1 MPLPKRRKVKK
12 TKKEKSPTLGE
23 ERHQKASPESDALK
37 QHLVLQRDLAK
48 QATIDREGFRQ
59 RLTEL
64 ERRLEEAQKDKKD
77 IYEEMIRQYQQFQ
90 RKTDGQIERLE
101 AEKQN
106 LQEQL
111 AACQKTLQRS
121 EEDRAKISAEKDQAV
136 AQMQQKAEEME
147 KECRRIL
154 HETLDQVL
162 SKLQATKLGWN
173 TEATLIHSEYKD
185 VLKEFGLNPLE
196 I

>member
-1 MPLPKRRKVKK
+1 MPLPKKRKVKK
-12 TKKEKSPTLGE
+12 TRKQKPSTLGE
-23 ERHQKASPESDALK
+23 ETHNKASPEADVLK

-48 QATIDREGFRQ
+48 QAMIDREGFRQ

-64 ERRLEEAQKDKKD
+64 ERDLEGAKKDKRD

-90 RKTDGQIERLE
+90 RQADGQIQRLE

-121 EEDRAKISAEKDQAV
+121 EEERAKISEEKDQAV

-147 KECRRIL
+147 KECERLL
-154 HETLDQVL
+154 HDSLDQVL
-162 SKLQATKLGWN
+162 SKLQATKLGWE
-173 TEATLIHSEYKD
+173 TEATLIHTECKNT
-185 VLKEFGLNPLE
+185 LKEFGLNPLE

>member
-1 MPLPKRRKVKK
+1 M
-12 TKKEKSPTLGE
+12 SSGE
-23 ERHQKASPESDALK
+23 ERHKEASPEADALK

-48 QATIDREGFRQ
+48 QARIDREGFRQ

-64 ERRLEEAQKDKKD
+64 ERNLEKAQKDKKD

-90 RKTDGQIERLE
+90 RQSDSQIQRLE

-106 LQEQL
+106 LQVQL

-121 EEDRAKISAEKDQAV
+121 EEDRAKISEEKDKAV

-147 KECRRIL
+147 KECERIL
-154 HETLDQVL
+154 HDSLDQVL
-162 SKLQATKLGWN
+162 SKLQATKLGWEN
-173 TEATLIHSEYKD
+173 EATLIHTDYKNA
-185 VLKEFGLNPLE
+185 LKDFGLNPLE